1 MNTLNLELK
10 KVRIHQGLS
19 HETLAYTA
27 TLYVNGRAAFEVEN
41 DGQGG
46 ADMQYEV
53 KSGSALTLKQINDWC
68 KANLAPLIF
77 DDFPEIRGKIKEPI
91 PRDIEVWCHEEA
103 ERQDFHKSI
112 KSKLARSILVK
123 DGADIWQWSKKKRG
137 TDRTEAILAH
147 VAEKYP
153 DAIVLNKAPW
163 HVTVSAFA
171 ESRG

>member
-68 KANLAPLIF
+68 KANLAPLTF
-77 DDFPEIRGKIKEPI
+77 GDYPDM